1 MNNDEKIHLIQED
14 VNELVDKLMVDGLQ
28 DIHSVTEVNN
38 RMRYGML
45 RIINLKMSEA
55 AQDPK
60 MITAWKA
67 LIKDIDAAVFMLARL
82 AQEDRHLDNE
92 EMVAQAL
99 NAVSEQVRRNPYR
112 LKEGEESYGAPEL
125 PTLPETDF
133 DKRDGVLDIG
143 LINTDYE
150 TFMKNADKAAIGA
163 HDEEEED
170 KPKANRDANRDAPLP
185 PPVPGQL

>member
-1 MNNDEKIHLIQED
+1 MNNEEKIHRIQED
-14 VNELVDKLMVDGLQ
+14 VNELVDNLMTDGLQ
-28 DIHSVTEVNN
+28 DINSVTEVNN

-112 LKEGEESYGAPEL
+112 LKDGEESHGVPSL
-125 PTLPETDF
+125 PDLPDTEF
-133 DKRDGVLDIG
+133 SKRDGVLDIG
-143 LINTDYE
+143 LVNMDYE
-150 TFMKNADKAAIGA
+150 NFMKNADKESIGA
-163 HDEEEED
+163 HDESEETTTKRPEVG
-170 KPKANRDANRDAPLP
+170 RDVPLP
-185 PPVPGQL
+185 PPAPGQL